1 MFLKIKKR
9 VDSELTRYV
18 RDLDRLYSL
27 NAISPILSR
36 RIKEFITRKGKR
48 IRPIL
53 FAIGYLGFAKKPASG
68 LYRSALSIELLHDF
82 MLVHDDIIDRS
93 STRRGKPSM
102 HAMFNKY
109 LTGRKG
115 IKFSGEDLAIVT
127 GDVLYAMALHTFLSV
142 REENPKNKEA
152 ALKKLIESAFYTG
165 CGEFIELLYG
175 GKGIEEIKKDDIY
188 KIYDLKTANYTF
200 ASPLTIGATLAG
212 AKEKEIRQ
220 LFQYGIYLG
229 RAFQIQDD
237 ILGIF
242 SEEKEIGKSNLT
254 DLQEAKKTLL
264 IWYAY
269 HNARAKDKAQIRA
282 IMAKK
287 KVRKTDLVRMR
298 RIIAVSGSL
307 DYAKKEIHAL
317 ANEARALNQASSM
330 KKSYKKSLDTFSQE
344 ILSL

>member
-212 AKEKEIRQ
+212 AKEKEIRR

>member
-1 MFLKIKKR
+1 
-9 VDSELTRYV
+9 
-18 RDLDRLYSL
+18 
-27 NAISPILSR
+27 
-36 RIKEFITRKGKR
+36 
-48 IRPIL
+48 
-53 FAIGYLGFAKKPASG
+53 
-68 LYRSALSIELLHDF
+68 
-82 MLVHDDIIDRS
+82 MLIHDDIIDRS

-212 AKEKEIRQ
+212 AKEKEIRR

>member
-82 MLVHDDIIDRS
+82 MLIHDDIIDRS

-212 AKEKEIRQ
+212 AKEKEIRR

-330 KKSYKKSLDTFSQE
+330 KKSYKKSLDTFSRE